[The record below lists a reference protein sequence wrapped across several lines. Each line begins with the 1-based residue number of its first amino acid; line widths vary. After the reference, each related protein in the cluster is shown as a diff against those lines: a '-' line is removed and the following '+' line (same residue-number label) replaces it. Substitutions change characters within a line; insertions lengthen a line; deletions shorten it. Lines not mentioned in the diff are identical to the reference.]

1 MKKMN
6 KYHVTDIDLY
16 LCEIGDGDPE
26 FQLSQQEEYVL
37 NQRCIGTRWKAKDED
52 DLINQIEDFIGHP
65 IETMTYKT
73 NNVTVKYPR
82 YREVQT

>member
-1 MKKMN
+1 MN
-6 KYHVTDIDLY
+6 KYLVTDIDLY

-37 NQRCIGTRWKAKDED
+37 NLRCKGTRWKAKDED

-73 NNVTVKYPR
+73 NNLIVKYPS
-82 YREVQT
+82 YRNEVEK

>member
-1 MKKMN
+1 MN

-16 LCEIGDGDPE
+16 LCEIGYGDPQW
-26 FQLSQQEEYVL
+26 QLSQQEEYVL
-37 NQRCIGTRWKAKDED
+37 NRRCLGRWIAKNED

-73 NNVTVKYPR
+73 NNLTVSYPR
-82 YREVQT
+82 YEEEN